1 MNTLVAKSTGSGGLS
16 SLQVGLFACSSGLSV
31 ANVYYAQP
39 LLDALAHSF
48 SISSASVGGVIFA
61 TQVGCALALLL
72 LVPLGDVFN
81 RRRLMRYQL
90 AGLILALLLVSVA
103 THVLMLLAAMLLIGM
118 LGTAMTQGMIAYAAA
133 AASPETRGRVVGAVS
148 GGVVIGLLLA
158 RAAAGLVSDITG
170 WRGVYVCSALVM
182 LLLAAIL
189 WRRLPDLPQAAP
201 VRWSQVI
208 FSLWRL
214 LRTHRVL
221 QVRGVLA
228 LLMFASFN
236 IFWSALVL
244 LLRAPPWQLT
254 HGQIGTLG
262 LVGAIS
268 ALIAGRAGRWA
279 DKGLAE
285 RTSALALVVLL
296 MSWLPLWLGAGSLL
310 LLMAG
315 ILLLDAAGQA
325 LHVSSQSLIFASQQE
340 AGGRLI
346 AGYMLFYSAGS
357 GAGALI
363 STQAFAWGGWD
374 AVCLCGAAV
383 SLLALLFWLMMRLIR
398 GQL

>member
-1 MNTLVAKSTGSGGLS
+1 M
-16 SLQVGLFACSSGLSV
+16 
-31 ANVYYAQP
+31 
-39 LLDALAHSF
+39 
-48 SISSASVGGVIFA
+48 IFA

-103 THVLMLLAAMLLIGM
+103 THVLMLLAAMLLIGL

-201 VRWSQVI
+201 VRWSQVM

-214 LRTHRVL
+214 LLTHRVL

-254 HGQIGTLG
+254 HGQIGALG
-262 LVGAIS
+262 LVGANQCAYRGS
-268 ALIAGRAGRWA
+268 C
-279 DKGLAE
+279 
-285 RTSALALVVLL
+285 RT
-296 MSWLPLWLGAGSLL
+296 LG
-310 LLMAG
+310 
-315 ILLLDAAGQA
+315 
-325 LHVSSQSLIFASQQE
+325 
-340 AGGRLI
+340 
-346 AGYMLFYSAGS
+346 
-357 GAGALI
+357 
-363 STQAFAWGGWD
+363 
-374 AVCLCGAAV
+374 
-383 SLLALLFWLMMRLIR
+383 
-398 GQL
+398 

>member
-1 MNTLVAKSTGSGGLS
+1 
-16 SLQVGLFACSSGLSV
+16 
-31 ANVYYAQP
+31 
-39 LLDALAHSF
+39 
-48 SISSASVGGVIFA
+48 
-61 TQVGCALALLL
+61 
-72 LVPLGDVFN
+72 
-81 RRRLMRYQL
+81 
-90 AGLILALLLVSVA
+90 
-103 THVLMLLAAMLLIGM
+103 
-118 LGTAMTQGMIAYAAA
+118 
-133 AASPETRGRVVGAVS
+133 
-148 GGVVIGLLLA
+148 
-158 RAAAGLVSDITG
+158 
-170 WRGVYVCSALVM
+170 
-182 LLLAAIL
+182 
-189 WRRLPDLPQAAP
+189 
-201 VRWSQVI
+201 
-208 FSLWRL
+208 
-214 LRTHRVL
+214 
-221 QVRGVLA
+221 
-228 LLMFASFN
+228 MFASFN

-254 HGQIGTLG
+254 HGQIGALG

-383 SLLALLFWLMMRLIR
+383 SLLALLFWVMMRLIR